1 MTSKTS
7 SIPRRHFLW
16 VILVLLVGWRLSTFI
31 NSEAANKI
39 SRSEWASFASV
50 VSGASASMVG
60 FTVAL
65 AAILYALLGTP
76 LIKFM
81 HERGALNR
89 VLFDLMAGA
98 AIWLISLVCS
108 IISAHP
114 GSQNFELLM
123 RVATAF
129 SIAGSLH
136 FVVIGW
142 AFWLLLRST
151 GVQPS
156 VRIKHNF
163 QEPTKL
169 E

>member
-16 VILVLLVGWRLSTFI
+16 VVLVLLVGWRASAYI
-31 NSEAANKI
+31 NIESAKHI
-39 SRSEWASFASV
+39 SHSEWASFASV
-50 VSGASASMVG
+50 VAGASSSMVG
-60 FTVAL
+60 LTVAL

-81 HERGALNR
+81 HEKGSLNR

-98 AIWLISLVCS
+98 AIWLIALVCS
-108 IISAHP
+108 IVSAHP
-114 GSQNFELLM
+114 GAEDPSLLM
-123 RVATAF
+123 GIALTF

-142 AFWLLLRST
+142 AFWLLLRNS
-151 GVQPS
+151 GLQPA
-156 VRIKHNF
+156 VRNKHDF
-163 QEPTKL
+163 REPTKL
-169 E
+169 D